1 MNAQMKKQLE
11 TVITSIVEENTEEAK
26 KALHDYLRA
35 KTQSILLGESDDAD
49 ADDEAGEAG
58 EDEDEKS
65 DEDDKDSDDKKSDD
79 KAPPFTKKDKKDDKK
94 EDDK

>member
-35 KTQSILLGESDDAD
+35 KTQSILIGESDDAD
-49 ADDEAGEAG
+49 ADDEDG

-79 KAPPFTKKDKKDDKK
+79 KAPPFAKKDKKDDKK

>member
-26 KALHDYLRA
+26 KAFHDYLRA

-49 ADDEAGEAG
+49 ADDE
-58 EDEDEKS
+58 DEDK
-65 DEDDKDSDDKKSDD
+65 DEDDKDEDKED
-79 KAPPFTKKDKKDDKK
+79 KTPPFVKKDKKSKKDKDEDK
-94 EDDK
+94 DEDDK